1 MNSLLVLMGRGL
13 TEWLLQEGG
22 YPATQTTFVPVRH
35 AVPALTVEKRS
46 VYARMKVAPGGAV
59 PASLVR
65 KEGSHRVKDLKTFH
79 DVFIE
84 REQAVYILLKH
95 FPFANF
101 VARVHHFLAPGP

>member
-22 YPATQTTFVPVRH
+22 YPASQTTFVPVRH
-35 AVPALTVEKRS
+35 AVPALTVEMRS

>member
-22 YPATQTTFVPVRH
+22 YPASQTTFVPVRH
-35 AVPALTVEKRS
+35 AVPALTVEMRS

-84 REQAVYILLKH
+84 REQAVYIL
-95 FPFANF
+95 
-101 VARVHHFLAPGP
+101 